1 MLDILLAD
9 LQLLTGPA
17 SPISVIRTAA
27 SSASGLLRLLQQKPA
42 VAMATAK
49 RAVCV
54 CRAIEISTA
63 ALSAAACM
71 PAIAGEDTRP
81 LWTQLRVDALM
92 CLLEAASSEERCLA
106 LVEQT
111 EGDGSV
117 GVASSCLLVLAA
129 AGGAGGAA
137 AAVPS
142 KGVDAGPG
150 EGVDKSEGGSDGG
163 AVRIAANT
171 LRNLALPLANRLVI
185 GALRLPI
192 GAIEG
197 TVATHDALH
206 ILLRHVG
213 HRSPNTAA
221 LVAACLRVLVESCA
235 PNALRFARAH
245 ADAPHL
251 AFAPLVARHC

>member
-54 CRAIEISTA
+54 CHAIEISTA
-63 ALSAAACM
+63 ALSAAACI
-71 PAIAGEDTRP
+71 PAIAIAGEDTRP

-129 AGGAGGAA
+129 AAA

-142 KGVDAGPG
+142 EGVDAGPG

-197 TVATHDALH
+197 TVATCDALH

>member
-1 MLDILLAD
+1 MLDLLLAD
-9 LQLLTGPA
+9 LQLLSGPA
-17 SPISVIRTAA
+17 SPISVVRAAA

-42 VAMATAK
+42 VVMATAK

-54 CRAIEISTA
+54 CHAIEISTA
-63 ALSAAACM
+63 ALSAAACI
-71 PAIAGEDTRP
+71 PAIAIAGEDTRP

-111 EGDGSV
+111 EGDGSI

-129 AGGAGGAA
+129 AA

-142 KGVDAGPG
+142 EGVDAGPG
-150 EGVDKSEGGSDGG
+150 EGVDESESGSDGG

-197 TVATHDALH
+197 AVATRDALH

>member
-1 MLDILLAD
+1 MLDLLLAD
-9 LQLLTGPA
+9 LQLLSGPA
-17 SPISVIRTAA
+17 SPISVVRAAA

-42 VAMATAK
+42 VDMATTQ
-49 RAVCV
+49 RAIPI

-63 ALSAAACM
+63 ALSAAACV
-71 PAIAGEDTRP
+71 PAITIAGEDARP

-106 LVEQT
+106 LIEQT

-129 AGGAGGAA
+129 AAMPSEGA
-137 AAVPS
+137 
-142 KGVDAGPG
+142 DAGAG
-150 EGVDKSEGGSDGG
+150 EGVDESEGGSDDG

-185 GALRLPI
+185 GALRLPV
-192 GAIEG
+192 GANEG
-197 TVATHDALH
+197 AVATRDALH
-206 ILLRHVG
+206 VLLRHVG

-221 LVAACLRVLVESCA
+221 LVAACLRVLVERCA

-251 AFAPLVARHC
+251 AFAPLVA

>member
-1 MLDILLAD
+1 MLDLLLAD
-9 LQLLTGPA
+9 LQLLSGPA
-17 SPISVIRTAA
+17 SPISVVRAAA

-42 VAMATAK
+42 VDMATTQ
-49 RAVCV
+49 RAIPI

-129 AGGAGGAA
+129 AA

-142 KGVDAGPG
+142 EGVDAGPG

-197 TVATHDALH
+197 TVATCDALH